1 MIVNFNNVEFD
12 KAFGTS
18 KQLPASTLPEVAF
31 AGRSNVGKS
40 SVINSVLNRKQFARV
55 GAEPGIG
62 AGVDAGA
69 GMDVGKVNQKVTTR
83 PLQSWATM

>member
-18 KQLPASTLPEVAF
+18 KQLPTSTLPEVAF

-40 SVINSVLNRKQFARV
+40 SLLNKLVNRKNPQQA
-55 GAEPGIG
+55 GQPQEPC
-62 AGVDAGA
+62 ACLP
-69 GMDVGKVNQKVTTR
+69 KTR
-83 PLQSWATM
+83 ENRHD